1 MNFGVRKEEAFFL
14 YNLITFE
21 RDMIGDEKIKKI
33 YGDIDIEG
41 MLRQLEI
48 IIMIGESVEEDKRIE
63 EILRR

>member
-14 YNLITFE
+14 YNLIKFE

-48 IIMIGESVEEDKRIE
+48 IIMIGESVEEDKRID
-63 EILRR
+63 EILRK